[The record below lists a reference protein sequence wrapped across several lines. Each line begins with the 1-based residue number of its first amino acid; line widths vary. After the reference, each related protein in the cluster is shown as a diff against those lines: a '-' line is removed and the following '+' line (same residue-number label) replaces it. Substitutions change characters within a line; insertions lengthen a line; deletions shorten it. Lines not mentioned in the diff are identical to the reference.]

1 MGTATKD
8 RNRVALVVEEG
19 CGYCEQAVQKYK
31 THITS
36 GLLDIVALDDLLDN
50 YEGAASCLCTDAGCA
65 VPQVV
70 VLEGRK
76 VKACAPALGDEGG
89 DLVAGKVQAQV

>member
-1 MGTATKD
+1 MAKE
-8 RNRVALVVEEG
+8 RNRVALVVTEG

-31 THITS
+31 SHVTS
-36 GLLDIVALDDLLDN
+36 GLIDIVALDDLLDS
-50 YEGAASCLCTDAGCA
+50 YEGAASCLCNEAGCA

-70 VLEGRK
+70 VIEGRR

-89 DLVAGKVQAQV
+89 DLIAREVQAKV